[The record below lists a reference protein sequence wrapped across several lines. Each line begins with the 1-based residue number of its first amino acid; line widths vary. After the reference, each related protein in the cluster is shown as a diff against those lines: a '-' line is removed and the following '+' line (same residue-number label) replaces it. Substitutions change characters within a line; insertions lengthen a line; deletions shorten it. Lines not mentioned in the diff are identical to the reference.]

1 MSAGKWGES
10 FLKSGLPL
18 EHLTYV
24 TFRSMQW
31 DCSPHFEYSRP
42 NREKTETWFEVDLV
56 ADCPFFNK
64 GSQLSMLVECK
75 YHDPSRYW
83 FFLPHESTGRW
94 RFDDRVLNCAPY
106 QTLVKPR
113 VDTVLQ
119 TAPLSANAMVVAEDG
134 TKQDNA
140 AYTAIQQAVNGF
152 VPWALSSAFM
162 YNIDY
167 TNVLDP
173 EDELD
178 FEPAVSSMI
187 PVVVTNAALYR
198 LKPQVTDLDLIRKA
212 SGPGEVADQLGW
224 TWCYHDVPASLAERN
239 ARAVAEHERQFPELV
254 HRFPR
259 VAEAMHGFVDRPNW
273 IAVVNISSLPNAVKA
288 ITDAFLAVQMK
299 EVKALLARQRQGRKT
314 YGRRP
319 TKRLSGP

>member
-24 TFRSMQW
+24 TFRGMKW
-31 DCSPHFEYSRP
+31 DCYPHFEYSRP
-42 NREKTETWFEVDLV
+42 NRENTEAWFEVDLF

-64 GSQLSMLVECK
+64 GTQLSMLVECK

-94 RFDDRVLNCAPY
+94 RFDDRVLNCGPY
-106 QTLVKPR
+106 QTLTKSR
-113 VDTVLQ
+113 ADTILR
-119 TAPLSANAMVVAEDG
+119 TAPLSSSAIVVAEDG

-140 AYTAIQQAVNGF
+140 AYTAIQQVVNGF
-152 VPWALSSAFM
+152 IPCALSRAFM

-178 FEPAVSSMI
+178 FEPAVTSLV

-212 SGPGEVADQLGW
+212 SGPGEVADQIGW
-224 TWCYHDVPASLAERN
+224 TWCYHDVPASLSEQN
-239 ARAVAEHERQFPELV
+239 ARAVTEHARQFPELV

-259 VAEAMHGFVDRPNW
+259 VAEAMHDFVDRPNW
-273 IAVVNISSLPNAVKA
+273 VAVVNIRSLTDAVQA
-288 ITDAFLAVQMK
+288 ITDAFLAVSMREMK
-299 EVKALLARQRQGRKT
+299 SLLAPRQRERK
-314 YGRRP
+314 RRP
-319 TKRLSGP
+319 TKRSSGP